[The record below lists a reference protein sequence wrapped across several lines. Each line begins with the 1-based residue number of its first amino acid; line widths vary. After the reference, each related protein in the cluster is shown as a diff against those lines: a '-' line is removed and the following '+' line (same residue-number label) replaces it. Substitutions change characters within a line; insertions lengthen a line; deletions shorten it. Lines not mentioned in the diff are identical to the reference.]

1 MRYLLLLPIFAAPLQ
16 DAPPLTERWVAA
28 FYRAAWDAETG
39 EGLTHPSG
47 GDALQDHPE
56 SFKDFSY
63 RRASW
68 HRRNLEEMGEAGL
81 DVALCEFADNGE
93 AVKALVQALEESSKE
108 FRRVPRVAPAVR
120 DPAAAAAFLKA
131 VPKSY
136 RAAVGGRDLVWLF
149 PSKAPDLRALGAL
162 DVFKV
167 GDAAWKPDLE
177 AVTGGAFD
185 GPRDLK
191 AVTLGPGFKDG
202 SPRIRGR
209 DEGTWYDRS
218 WYAAMRIKPR
228 LVAIE
233 SWNRFD
239 EGSTIC
245 PTKEFEKGLLAKT
258 KKYAELFRRGDEIER
273 PKGKYT
279 SAIGVSY
286 HLKFEPPHEG
296 LRPVDSPAAP
306 FEVVSLAGQALLR
319 AKAVP
324 GQATRILAF
333 AIDDSYAYYERRDYE
348 VQLQI
353 LDKGPGQVSL
363 EYDAAA
369 PGKGETDRTRR
380 AAEPFYF
387 TDSGQWAVATFKLP
401 EAAFANRQEGGADF
415 RLVTKNR
422 GMAIRWVQVR
432 AK

>member
-1 MRYLLLLPIFAAPLQ
+1 MPIPMTEPMTGHAIIRRPEFMRYLLFLAALASLPQEPAQPS
-16 DAPPLTERWVAA
+16 ERIVAA
-28 FYRAAWDAETG
+28 FYRAAWDAESG
-39 EGLTHPSG
+39 EGLTRSAG

-63 RRASW
+63 RKVSW
-68 HRRNLEEMGEAGL
+68 HRRNLEEMGQAGL

-120 DPAAAAAFLKA
+120 DPGVASGFLKA
-131 VPKSY
+131 VPKSH
-136 RAAVGGRDLVWLF
+136 RAAVAGRDLVWLF
-149 PSKAPDLRALGAL
+149 PAKSPDLRAMEAL
-162 DVFKV
+162 EVYKV

-185 GPRDLK
+185 GPRDMK

-202 SPRIRGR
+202 GSRIRGR
-209 DEGTWYDRS
+209 DEGLWYDRS

-258 KKYAELFRRGDEIER
+258 LKYADLFRRGDEIER
-273 PKGKYT
+273 PKGKYY

-296 LRPVDSPAAP
+296 LRPVDSPASP
-306 FEVVSLAGQALLR
+306 FEVVSLAGQTLLR

-324 GQATRILAF
+324 GQ
-333 AIDDSYAYYERRDYE
+333 
-348 VQLQI
+348 
-353 LDKGPGQVSL
+353 
-363 EYDAAA
+363 
-369 PGKGETDRTRR
+369 
-380 AAEPFYF
+380 
-387 TDSGQWAVATFKLP
+387 
-401 EAAFANRQEGGADF
+401 
-415 RLVTKNR
+415 
-422 GMAIRWVQVR
+422 
-432 AK
+432 